1 MAGLTPFFLTGA
13 NAKILLNNKTLA
25 FATDMSYTITVRH
38 ASPRLLGKY
47 EVETHMPLTYDV
59 TGSFTIIRYA
69 RGLMKYLGGNV
80 PQGVLNEGSGVGS
93 WGMDS
98 RGSLKAKLGLPDSS
112 GNFDGRADEAFN
124 PSRLF
129 QSMTFTIEI
138 RQKIPSSSSVNK
150 KTHWRNIGEFVSDVG
165 QAVNNKLD
173 PQLESIDRAKSEETT
188 IALIRGCRIEEGQ
201 FVVGKHGV
209 ATQRFTFKATMVDD
223 DTYTA
228 RRSGVGQEFS

>member
-80 PQGVLNEGSGVGS
+80 PQGVSNEGSGVGS

-138 RQKIPSSSSVNK
+138 RQKIPDQAAGLRRGEWNSMVALNDQKGSIFQST
-150 KTHWRNIGEFVSDVG
+150 KTEAG
-165 QAVNNKLD
+165 
-173 PQLESIDRAKSEETT
+173 ETT

-201 FVVGKHGV
+201 FVVGKHGI

-228 RRSGVGQEFS
+228 RRSGAGQEFS